1 MANGVFEY
9 VHGVCGRVP
18 MCFHT
23 VRFSAKVVE
32 KDEETEE
39 VLVHFD
45 GWSSRYDEF
54 LHIGAGRLRRLS
66 QEQLKKR
73 AQKALKNKVSC
84 D

>member
-1 MANGVFEY
+1 MVVFHCAY
-9 VHGVCGRVP
+9 ILCA
-18 MCFHT
+18 
-23 VRFSAKVVE
+23 VRFCAKIVE

-45 GWSSRYDEF
+45 GWSSRYDEL

-66 QEQLKKR
+66 QEQLEKK

-84 D
+84 DYFQ